1 MRAFHDIQR
10 HSGSSVCKH
19 AQGFGLVTACNGI
32 TLAGKHWSC
41 VPASGLQGVKN

>member
-1 MRAFHDIQR
+1 MRAFRNIQH

-19 AQGFGLVTACNGI
+19 AQGFDLVTACNGF